1 VRQHFPEIVGVIF
14 AAAVL
19 LVLLMAGEGGKAL
32 LAAIVL
38 GTAGVLAVMYA
49 RRRQLSG
56 RR

>member
-32 LAAIVL
+32 LAAIIL